1 MHRLHMIDPAHSAI
15 SLFRHVAADKA
26 AHYRAI
32 MDTFAAA
39 KRQFR
44 LQLRP
49 DEVQIEARWPGVT
62 PPLDEIQQALSQLTE
77 WGNLEA
83 QPDTTRVASIEDFY
97 RARFLYRLSLG
108 GEAVEAAL
116 VTFAQ
121 TLSRQSELQT
131 VALEDIFTQLNALLA
146 LSAQPVP
153 DAAKVHGVLRDL
165 VRVFEGLA
173 DNAQAFMAGVARTIE
188 LQQADVQAVIAFK
201 QRLIDYLQRFIGDL
215 VARSGAIAA
224 RIAQLDGGIEPLL
237 RLAAGR
243 ERRDSAPGDQDA
255 QAFDERLLSWRERW
269 HGLSRWFISEGH
281 IQAQSELLRA
291 KARSAIPQLLAAV
304 ASLNERRSGR
314 SDRSADFRIMARWF
328 ADAIDDDEAHCLWR
342 AGFALNPARH
352 FSLQSETGTQNEPLP
367 ASTPWADAPAVPIH
381 PRLREQGEIAPRGA
395 PPHVRDRDA
404 ERAMLAAHI
413 AEERAQIDAART
425 ALASG
430 RPGRLSE
437 VAALDTHAFRLFLSL
452 LGEALVAQRD
462 PDAPVEC
469 DSADGLLRIRLEPLD
484 DGSQAHIQ
492 TALGVFSGRDHLMT
506 VTPLGGMP

>member
-1 MHRLHMIDPAHSAI
+1 MIDPIHSATN
-15 SLFRHVAADKA
+15 LFRHVAADKA
-26 AHYRAI
+26 AHYRTI
-32 MDTFAAA
+32 MDAFAAA

-49 DEVQIEARWPGVT
+49 DEVQIEARWTEQT
-62 PPLDEIQQALSQLTE
+62 PPLDEIQQALTQLTE

-83 QPDTTRVASIEDFY
+83 QPDTTRVSSIEDFY

-146 LSAQPVP
+146 AAADPLP
-153 DAAKVHGVLRDL
+153 DEAKVHAILRDL

-173 DNAQAFMAGVARTIE
+173 DNAHAFMAGVARTIE
-188 LQQADVQAVIAFK
+188 LQQADAQAVIAFK

-215 VARSGAIAA
+215 VARSGAIAS
-224 RIAQLDGGIEPLL
+224 RIAQLDRDIEPLL
-237 RLAAGR
+237 ALAARR
-243 ERRDSAPGDQDA
+243 ERRDSAPGEDDA
-255 QAFDERLLSWRERW
+255 RALDERLTSWRERW
-269 HGLSRWFISEGH
+269 RGLSHWFISEGH

-304 ASLNERRSGR
+304 AALNERRSGR

-328 ADAIDDDEAHCLWR
+328 ADADSDEDAHRLWR

-352 FSLQSETGTQNEPLP
+352 YSLQSEAVARQDPLP
-367 ASTPWADAPAVPIH
+367 ASTRWADAPAVPIH
-381 PRLREQGEIAPRGA
+381 PRLREQGELTPRGA

-413 AEERAQIDAART
+413 VEERAQIDAARAT
-425 ALASG
+425 LASG
-430 RPGRLSE
+430 RPARLSDLAE
-437 VAALDTHAFRLFLSL
+437 LDAHAFRLFLAL
-452 LGEALVAQRD
+452 LGEALVAQRE
-462 PDAPVEC
+462 PDETVEC
-469 DSADGLLRIRLEPLD
+469 DSADGLLRICLEPLA
-484 DGSQAHIQ
+484 DGSQASIR
-492 TALGVFSGRDHLMT
+492 TALGVFSGRDHLLT
-506 VTPLGGMP
+506 ITPLGGTA

>member
-1 MHRLHMIDPAHSAI
+1 MIDAVDSATN
-15 SLFRHVAADKA
+15 LFRHVAADKA
-26 AHYRAI
+26 VYYRAI

-49 DEVQIEARWPGVT
+49 DEVQIEASWTGVT
-62 PPLDEIQQALSQLTE
+62 PSLDEIQQALIQLTE

-83 QPDTTRVASIEDFY
+83 QPDTTRVSSIEDFY

-146 LSAQPVP
+146 LAADPAP
-153 DAAKVHGVLRDL
+153 DDSKVHGVLRDL

-173 DNAQAFMAGVARTIE
+173 DNAQAFMAGVARSIE
-188 LQQADVQAVIAFK
+188 LQQADVQAIIAFK

-215 VARSGAIAA
+215 VTRSGAIAGL
-224 RIAQLDGGIEPLL
+224 IAQIEPHVDSLL
-237 RLAAGR
+237 ALAAGR
-243 ERRDSAPGDQDA
+243 ERRDMAPSDHDLKEL
-255 QAFDERLLSWRERW
+255 DERMASWRERW
-269 HGLSRWFISEGH
+269 CGLSRWFISDGH

-328 ADAIDDDEAHCLWR
+328 ADAETDDAAHRLWR
-342 AGFALNPARH
+342 AGFALNAARH
-352 FSLQSETGTQNEPLP
+352 FSLQSEAGQEQVP
-367 ASTPWADAPAVPIH
+367 ASTPWADSPAVPIH
-381 PRLREQGEIAPRGA
+381 PRLREQGEVMPRGA
-395 PPHVRDRDA
+395 PAHVRDRNA
-404 ERAMLAAHI
+404 ERAMLAAYI
-413 AEERAQIDAART
+413 AEERAQIEAARAT
-425 ALASG
+425 FANG
-430 RPGRLSE
+430 RPMRLSE
-437 VAALDTHAFRLFLSL
+437 LDALDAHAFHLFLNL
-452 LGEALVAQRD
+452 LGEALVAQCG
-462 PDAPVEC
+462 PDDAVEC
-469 DSADGLLRIRLEPLD
+469 DSADGLLRIRLEPLL
-484 DGSQAHIQ
+484 DGSRASVR
-492 TALGVFSGRDHLMT
+492 TALGVFSGRDHILT
-506 VTPLGGMP
+506 VIPLGAMP